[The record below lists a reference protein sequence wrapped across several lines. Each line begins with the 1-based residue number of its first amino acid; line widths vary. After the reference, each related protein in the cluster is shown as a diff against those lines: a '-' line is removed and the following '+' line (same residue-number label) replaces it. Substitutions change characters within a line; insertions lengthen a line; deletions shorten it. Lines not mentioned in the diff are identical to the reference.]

1 MRFLLILSV
10 LFIGCKASYILDKP
24 EQKLPTPKSSYEI
37 TPKTNIGFGDI
48 IKGYLASNFDQNTS
62 KKTIQINSK
71 NKYNC
76 CGCELCS
83 NPSNKKLYG
92 NVVIT
97 KTNHCDSPKYIFEF
111 IGYELEAVVK
121 VLKLLLIDGEYYKW
135 SENSFDAIEFDEDV
149 YSGFVEV
156 RNEGDRTLVLIGFD
170 GCQI

>member
-1 MRFLLILSV
+1 MRLLLILSV
-10 LFIGCKASYILDKP
+10 LLIGCKASYILDKP
-24 EQKLPTPKSSYEI
+24 EQKLPAPKSSYEI
-37 TPKTNIGFGDI
+37 TPATNISFGDI
-48 IKGYLASNFDQNTS
+48 IKGYLASNFNQNTS
-62 KKTIQINSK
+62 KKTIQLNSK

-83 NPSNKKLYG
+83 APSKKKLYG
-92 NVVIT
+92 NVLIT
-97 KTNHCDSPKYIFEF
+97 ETIHCDSPKYIFEF
-111 IGYELEAVVK
+111 IGYELEDVVQ